1 MTKRATS
8 IRENKQMPKKVKQ
21 GTVVS
26 DKMEKAIV
34 VQVAEKKA
42 HKKYK
47 KTMTFTKNFK
57 VRDMENQCHVG
68 DVVTIVESKPLSGS
82 IRWTLDKVVSVA
94 K

>member
-1 MTKRATS
+1 
-8 IRENKQMPKKVKQ
+8 MPKKVKQ

-82 IRWTLDKVVSVA
+82 IRWTLDKVVIVA
-94 K
+94 Q

>member
-1 MTKRATS
+1 
-8 IRENKQMPKKVKQ
+8 MPKKVKQ

-26 DKMEKAIV
+26 NKMEKAIV

-57 VRDMENQCHVG
+57 VRDMENVCHVG

>member
-1 MTKRATS
+1 
-8 IRENKQMPKKVKQ
+8 MPKKVKQ

-34 VQVAEKKA
+34 VEVAEHKA

-57 VRDMENQCHVG
+57 VRDVENQCHIG
-68 DVVTIVESKPLSGS
+68 DVVTIVESRPLSGS

>member
-1 MTKRATS
+1 
-8 IRENKQMPKKVKQ
+8 MPKKVKQ

-26 DKMEKAIV
+26 DKMQNAIV
-34 VQVAEKKA
+34 VEVAEKKA

-57 VRDMENQCHVG
+57 VRDVENQCHVG
-68 DVVTIVESKPLSGS
+68 DVVTIVESRPLSGS

>member
-1 MTKRATS
+1 
-8 IRENKQMPKKVKQ
+8 MPKKVKQ

-57 VRDMENQCHVG
+57 VRDVENQCHVG
-68 DVVTIVESKPLSGS
+68 DVVTIIESRPLSGS

>member
-1 MTKRATS
+1 
-8 IRENKQMPKKVKQ
+8 MPKKVKQ

-34 VQVAEKKA
+34 VEVAEKKA

-57 VRDMENQCHVG
+57 VRDEQNQCHVG
-68 DVVTIVESKPLSGS
+68 DVVTIIESKPLSGS

>member
-1 MTKRATS
+1 
-8 IRENKQMPKKVKQ
+8 MPKKVKQ

-34 VQVAEKKA
+34 VQVAEHKA

>member
-1 MTKRATS
+1 
-8 IRENKQMPKKVKQ
+8 MPKKVKQ

-57 VRDMENQCHVG
+57 VRDMENQCNVG

-82 IRWTLDKVVSVA
+82 IRWNLDKVVSVA
-94 K
+94 Q

>member
-1 MTKRATS
+1 
-8 IRENKQMPKKVKQ
+8 MPKKVKQ

-26 DKMEKAIV
+26 DKMDKAVV

-57 VRDMENQCHVG
+57 VRDMENQCNVG

-94 K
+94 Q

>member
-1 MTKRATS
+1 
-8 IRENKQMPKKVKQ
+8 MPKKVKQ

-34 VQVAEKKA
+34 VEVAEHKA

-57 VRDMENQCHVG
+57 VRDEQNVCHVG
-68 DVVTIVESKPLSGS
+68 DVVTIVESRPLSGS
-82 IRWTLDKVVSVA
+82 IRWNLDKVVSVA

>member
-1 MTKRATS
+1 
-8 IRENKQMPKKVKQ
+8 MPKKVKQ

-26 DKMEKAIV
+26 NKMEKAIV

-57 VRDMENQCHVG
+57 VRDVENTCHVG
-68 DVVTIVESKPLSGS
+68 DVVTIVESRPLSGS

>member
-1 MTKRATS
+1 
-8 IRENKQMPKKVKQ
+8 MPKKVKQ

-26 DKMEKAIV
+26 DKMDKAIV
-34 VQVAEKKA
+34 VQVAEHKA

-57 VRDMENQCHVG
+57 VRDMENVCHVG

>member
-1 MTKRATS
+1 
-8 IRENKQMPKKVKQ
+8 MPKKVKQ

-26 DKMEKAIV
+26 NKMDKAIV
-34 VQVAEKKA
+34 VQVAEHKA

-57 VRDMENQCHVG
+57 VRDIENQCNIG
-68 DVVTIVESKPLSGS
+68 DVVTIVESRPVSGS

-94 K
+94 Q

>member
-1 MTKRATS
+1 
-8 IRENKQMPKKVKQ
+8 MPKKVKQ

-26 DKMEKAIV
+26 DKMDKAIV
-34 VQVAEKKA
+34 VQVAEHKA

-57 VRDMENQCHVG
+57 VRDMENQCNVG

-94 K
+94 Q

>member
-1 MTKRATS
+1 
-8 IRENKQMPKKVKQ
+8 MPKKVKQ
-21 GTVVS
+21 GTLVS
-26 DKMEKAIV
+26 DKMDKAIV
-34 VQVAEKKA
+34 VQVAEHKA

-47 KTMTFTKNFK
+47 KTMTFTKNLK
-57 VRDMENQCHVG
+57 VHDMENTCHVG

>member
-1 MTKRATS
+1 
-8 IRENKQMPKKVKQ
+8 MPKKVKQ

-26 DKMEKAIV
+26 NKMDKAIV

-94 K
+94 Q

>member
-1 MTKRATS
+1 
-8 IRENKQMPKKVKQ
+8 MPKKVKQ

-26 DKMEKAIV
+26 DKMQNAIV
-34 VQVAEKKA
+34 VEVAEKKA

-57 VRDMENQCHVG
+57 VRDAENQCHVG
-68 DVVTIVESKPLSGS
+68 DVVTIVESRPLSGS

>member
-1 MTKRATS
+1 
-8 IRENKQMPKKVKQ
+8 MPKKVKQ

-26 DKMEKAIV
+26 NKMDKAIV
-34 VQVAEKKA
+34 VQVAEHKA

-57 VRDMENQCHVG
+57 VRDINNECHVG
-68 DVVTIVESKPLSGS
+68 DVVTIVESRPLSGS

>member
-1 MTKRATS
+1 
-8 IRENKQMPKKVKQ
+8 MPKKVKQ

-26 DKMEKAIV
+26 NKMDKAIV

-82 IRWTLDKVVSVA
+82 IRWTLDIVVSVA
-94 K
+94 Q

>member
-1 MTKRATS
+1 
-8 IRENKQMPKKVKQ
+8 MPKKVKQ

-82 IRWTLDKVVSVA
+82 IRWNLDKVVSVA
-94 K
+94 Q

>member
-1 MTKRATS
+1 
-8 IRENKQMPKKVKQ
+8 MPKKVKQ

-57 VRDMENQCHVG
+57 VRDMENQCNVG
-68 DVVTIVESKPLSGS
+68 DVVTIIESKPLSGS

>member
-1 MTKRATS
+1 
-8 IRENKQMPKKVKQ
+8 MPKKVKQ

-34 VQVAEKKA
+34 VEVAEHKA

-57 VRDMENQCHVG
+57 VRDAQNQCHVG

-82 IRWTLDKVVSVA
+82 ISWTLDKVVTVA

>member
-1 MTKRATS
+1 
-8 IRENKQMPKKVKQ
+8 MPKKVKQ

-34 VQVAEKKA
+34 VQVAEHKA

-57 VRDMENQCHVG
+57 VRDEQNQCHVG

-94 K
+94 Q

>member
-1 MTKRATS
+1 
-8 IRENKQMPKKVKQ
+8 MPKKVKQ

-26 DKMEKAIV
+26 NKMEKAIV
-34 VQVAEKKA
+34 VQVAEHKA

-94 K
+94 Q

>member
-1 MTKRATS
+1 
-8 IRENKQMPKKVKQ
+8 MPKKVKQ

-26 DKMEKAIV
+26 NKMDKAIV
-34 VQVAEKKA
+34 VQVAEHKA